1 MNKSL
6 FRPEV
11 LQKQQHRLTGNI
23 NLVQPA
29 PVRWLTAIVVSLV
42 AVALLFLV
50 TGQYSRKQQVSGVL
64 QPQAGVIR
72 LQLQSSG
79 VVSRLLVRDGQQ
91 VAAGAPLAEISSQQF
106 AADNAELAAT
116 LLSQAQTVLAR
127 LHDEKLQLQTQH
139 QLASQRLV
147 AEINSLQA
155 QLTELA
161 AQQNT
166 LTERLQLNGG
176 QLAKLKTLAG
186 SGFISE
192 LEINRQQDLLLSLQQ
207 QDKSMR
213 AQVLQLKQQL
223 AGQQNQQQSL
233 PAQQQ
238 QAIAALEQQ
247 ISQQQSRLAELT
259 HQQKSVLT
267 APLAG
272 TVSTLQLK
280 PGQQVNSGELALSL
294 LPLDP
299 QLEAVLYLPT
309 AAIGFVAVGQEA
321 RLRYHAYPYQRFG
334 IFSGQIVEISDTVL
348 LPADLPQQQLAGPSF
363 RVRVALP
370 AQHVTAYQ
378 KQLPLKAGMTVDADL
393 ITERRSLWQWLFDP
407 VYSLRGQF

>member
-1 MNKSL
+1 
-6 FRPEV
+6 
-11 LQKQQHRLTGNI
+11 
-23 NLVQPA
+23 
-29 PVRWLTAIVVSLV
+29 
-42 AVALLFLV
+42 
-50 TGQYSRKQQVSGVL
+50 
-64 QPQAGVIR
+64 
-72 LQLQSSG
+72 
-79 VVSRLLVRDGQQ
+79 
-91 VAAGAPLAEISSQQF
+91 
-106 AADNAELAAT
+106 
-116 LLSQAQTVLAR
+116 
-127 LHDEKLQLQTQH
+127 
-139 QLASQRLV
+139 
-147 AEINSLQA
+147 
-155 QLTELA
+155 
-161 AQQNT
+161 
-166 LTERLQLNGG
+166 
-176 QLAKLKTLAG
+176 
-186 SGFISE
+186 
-192 LEINRQQDLLLSLQQ
+192 
-207 QDKSMR
+207 MR
-213 AQVLQLKQQL
+213 SQVLQLKQQL

-238 QAIAALEQQ
+238 QAIAALDQQ

-267 APLAG
+267 APMAG

-280 PGQQVNSGELALSL
+280 AGQQVNSGELALSL

-334 IFSGQIVEISDTVL
+334 IFSGQIIEISDTVL